1 MARQMLKRTGL
12 KLKAR
17 VKRHERIRKKVSG
30 STERPRLC
38 VLRTNRGLE
47 VQLVDDTTEQTLL
60 GVRTPTKTTANRSH
74 ATALGKQVA
83 EQAKAKGITK
93 VVFDRGGYIF
103 HGKIAAFAAGARE
116 AGLDF

>member
-1 MARQMLKRTGL
+1 MARLMVKRTSA
-12 KLKAR
+12 KLKSR
-17 VKRHERIRKKVSG
+17 VNRHERIRKKVNG
-30 STERPRLC
+30 SAERPRLC
-38 VLRTNRGLE
+38 VTRSNKGLI
-47 VQLVDDTTEQTLL
+47 VQVVDDVQAKTLL
-60 GVRTPTKTTANRSH
+60 GLRTPAKVTANKGH
-74 ATALGKQVA
+74 ATQLGKEVA